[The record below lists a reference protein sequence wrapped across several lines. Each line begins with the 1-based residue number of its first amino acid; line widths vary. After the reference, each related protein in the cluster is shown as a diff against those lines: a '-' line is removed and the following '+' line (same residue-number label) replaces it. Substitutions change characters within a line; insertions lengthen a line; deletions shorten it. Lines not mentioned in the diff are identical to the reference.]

1 MYAPTFRQ
9 GYDLEV
15 DITFL
20 ERLTQTFEKRFKNS
34 YVMLVR
40 LHPND
45 TKNKERI
52 LGGSLPQNII
62 DASDYEDMQE
72 LLCATDTLITDYS
85 SSSGEALIS
94 EKNVLFMRM
103 TIKSTLKI
111 EAY

>member
-1 MYAPTFRQ
+1 
-9 GYDLEV
+9 
-15 DITFL
+15 
-20 ERLTQTFEKRFKNS
+20 
-34 YVMLVR
+34 
-40 LHPND
+40 
-45 TKNKERI
+45 
-52 LGGSLPQNII
+52 
-62 DASDYEDMQE
+62 MQE